1 MLFTPIITEPT
12 SAALNL
18 QGLVVYRYLV
28 LAGQLIAVG
37 AATALDF
44 SLPLPAVLTIIA
56 LFAIFNQAT
65 VLRLRRHATRVTEQ
79 ELFLHLLSDVL
90 ILTALLHFTGGST
103 NPFVS
108 LFLVPLTLAAAAL
121 PGRYTWAVAAAA
133 LCCYSLLMVWYVPLP
148 HQHGDNFTLH
158 VLGMWFGFVLSAV
171 LISYFA
177 VKMNATL
184 RARELALASA
194 REERLRSERLVAL
207 GTLAAGAA
215 HALGTPLATMAV
227 LSKELEN
234 DCAGLPSAAGQLRIL
249 RGEIDRCKR
258 ILSSL
263 AVSAGQPQALG
274 GRSQA
279 LDVYLAEVVG
289 QWRELRPHVAL
300 HQQWQGPQPAPRV
313 VADQTLTHA
322 FTNILNNAADVSPH
336 HVECRGRWSG
346 DYLWLEVCDRGV
358 GISDVV
364 EAHLGEAFFTTKP
377 DGEGMGLGLFLA
389 QATIQRL
396 GGSVQLL
403 NRSGGGACT
412 RIELPLAGVLVR
424 HE

>member
-1 MLFTPIITEPT
+1 MIFSLNTAEST

-18 QGLVVYRYLV
+18 HRLVVYRHLV
-28 LAGQLIAVG
+28 VAGQLIGVAAAVV
-37 AATALDF
+37 TDF
-44 SLPLPAVLTIIA
+44 DLPLAPVLAIIA
-56 LFAIFNQAT
+56 LFATFNMIT
-65 VLRLRRHATRVTEQ
+65 LLRLRRVERRVSEQ
-79 ELFLHLLSDVL
+79 ELFLQLLGDVV
-90 ILTALLHFTGGST
+90 ILAALLHFTGGST

-121 PGRYTWAVAAAA
+121 PGRYTWAIAAAA

-148 HQHGDNFTLH
+148 HQHGENFNLH
-158 VLGMWFGFVLSAV
+158 VLGMWFGFVLSAA

-184 RARELALASA
+184 RERERALAHA

-215 HALGTPLATMAV
+215 HELGTPLATMAV

-234 DCAGLPSAAGQLRIL
+234 DCAALPSVAGQLRIL
-249 RGEIDRCKR
+249 RGEIGRCKR
-258 ILSSL
+258 ILASL
-263 AVSAGQPQALG
+263 AVSAGQSQALG
-274 GRSQA
+274 GRRQA
-279 LDVYLAEVVG
+279 LDDYLAEVAA
-289 QWRELRPHVAL
+289 QWRESHPQLAL
-300 HQQWQGPQPAPRV
+300 HHKWEGPQPAPQI

-322 FTNILNNAADVSPH
+322 FTNILNNAADASPH
-336 HVECRGRWSG
+336 SVECRGRWSS
-346 DYLWLEVCDRGV
+346 DHLWLEICDRGA
-358 GISDVV
+358 GISDMV
-364 EAHLGEAFFTTKP
+364 EARLGEPFFTTKP
-377 DGEGMGLGLFLA
+377 DGEGMGIGLFLA

-424 HE
+424 P

>member
-18 QGLVVYRYLV
+18 QGLVVYRYLM
-28 LAGQLIAVG
+28 LAGQLSAAG

-56 LFAIFNQAT
+56 LFAIFNLAT

-184 RARELALASA
+184 RARELA
-194 REERLRSERLVAL
+194 
-207 GTLAAGAA
+207 
-215 HALGTPLATMAV
+215 
-227 LSKELEN
+227 
-234 DCAGLPSAAGQLRIL
+234 
-249 RGEIDRCKR
+249 
-258 ILSSL
+258 
-263 AVSAGQPQALG
+263 VSAGQPQALG

-289 QWRELRPHVAL
+289 QWQELRPHIAL

-322 FTNILNNAADVSPH
+322 FTNILNNAADASPH
-336 HVECRGRWSG
+336 HGECRGRWSG
-346 DYLWLEVCDRGV
+346 DHLRLEVCDRGA
-358 GISDVV
+358 GISDIV
-364 EAHLGEAFFTTKP
+364 EAHL
-377 DGEGMGLGLFLA
+377 
-389 QATIQRL
+389 
-396 GGSVQLL
+396 V
-403 NRSGGGACT
+403 
-412 RIELPLAGVLVR
+412 
-424 HE
+424 